1 MAFSTDAVSRAQ
13 KTNRRRGVR
22 PRILLVGAIGVIG
35 ALLLSMTSL
44 VALNN
49 VTSASQTMSKAAM
62 ARVVAW
68 RTAQALSELNG
79 QQNGYVIEALPTEA
93 PPVSD
98 TAGSRKAYVKAV
110 GQMDQVLAQ
119 ADEVFDDPAQQELL
133 GKVKSAY
140 GDWKN
145 NDAKV
150 VSALL
155 LKTAAGNKE
164 ASALA
169 TNQAGTIMGELRA
182 SSDRLNSLAKQNF
195 EEAQAAV
202 LSARTSAIWVG
213 LLVLVVVAVVV
224 GVLAM
229 RISGSIIASVQGVLA
244 SVEAIRRRDLSVPS
258 VRKTNDELGDMAEA
272 IEETRL
278 SLREVMSRVA
288 DASSSVAAASEEL
301 TATASQVRS
310 SSEVSSR
317 QAGVAAQSAASV
329 SESVGTVAAGTEEM
343 TASIREI
350 AQNTTDAAAVA
361 ASAVQVADQ
370 TNVTVAKLGESSLE
384 IGEVIKTITS
394 IAEQTNLL
402 ALNATIEAA
411 RAGEAGKGFAVV
423 ANEVKDLAQETSR
436 ATDDIGRRVEQI
448 QLDTQAA
455 VSAIAEISGIIA
467 SINDTQSTI
476 ASAVEEQT
484 ATTNEM
490 SRSASEAAAGTSEIS
505 SGIQEVSAA
514 AEDTNEA
521 VSSTVQAAEEL
532 SRRATELQQLVD
544 GFSI

>member
-1 MAFSTDAVSRAQ
+1 MAFSTDAVGRAQ

-49 VTSASQTMSKAAM
+49 VTAASQTMSKAAL

-110 GQMDQVLAQ
+110 EQMDQVLTQ
-119 ADEVFDDPAQQELL
+119 ADQVFDDPTQQELL
-133 GKVKSAY
+133 GKVKNAY

-169 TNQAGTIMGELRA
+169 TNQAGKIMDELRV
-182 SSDRLNSLAKQNF
+182 SSDKMNELAKQNF

-213 LLVLVVVAVVV
+213 LLVLAVVALVV

-370 TNVTVAKLGESSLE
+370 TNATVAKLGESSLE

-544 GFSI
+544 GFTI

>member
-1 MAFSTDAVSRAQ
+1 
-13 KTNRRRGVR
+13 
-22 PRILLVGAIGVIG
+22 
-35 ALLLSMTSL
+35 MTSL

-202 LSARTSAIWVG
+202 LGARSSAIWVG

-272 IEETRL
+272 IEET
-278 SLREVMSRVA
+278 
-288 DASSSVAAASEEL
+288 
-301 TATASQVRS
+301 RS